1 MIIFHSVSPAK
12 ELSNTNEKKSS
23 NGLSPPSE
31 SNEIFRFYNAHML
44 TITLLVIETFPTPTS
59 LLKFKTKKVE
69 KYSI

>member
-31 SNEIFRFYNAHML
+31 SSEIFRFYNDAHML
-44 TITLLVIETFPTPTS
+44 TITLLVIETVSHSNEF
-59 LLKFKTKKVE
+59 VE
-69 KYSI
+69 IQDEES

>member
-31 SNEIFRFYNAHML
+31 SSEIFRFSNSHML
-44 TITLLVIETFPTPTS
+44 TITLLVIETVSHSNEF
-59 LLKFKTKKVE
+59 VE
-69 KYSI
+69 IQDEES

>member
-31 SNEIFRFYNAHML
+31 SSEIFRFYNAHML
-44 TITLLVIETFPTPTS
+44 TITLLVMETVSHSNEF
-59 LLKFKTKKVE
+59 VE
-69 KYSI
+69 IQDEES

>member
-31 SNEIFRFYNAHML
+31 SSEIFRFYNYHML
-44 TITLLVIETFPTPTS
+44 TITLLVIETVSHSNEF
-59 LLKFKTKKVE
+59 VE
-69 KYSI
+69 IQDEES

>member
-31 SNEIFRFYNAHML
+31 SSEIFRFYNYHML
-44 TITLLVIETFPTPTS
+44 TITLLVIETVSHSNEFVE
-59 LLKFKTKKVE
+59 KTKKVE

>member
-31 SNEIFRFYNAHML
+31 SNEIFRFYNSHML
-44 TITLLVIETFPTPTS
+44 TITLLVIETVSHSNEF
-59 LLKFKTKKVE
+59 VE
-69 KYSI
+69 IQDEES

>member
-31 SNEIFRFYNAHML
+31 SSEIFRFYNSHML
-44 TITLLVIETFPTPTS
+44 TITLLVIETVSHSNEF
-59 LLKFKTKKVE
+59 VE
-69 KYSI
+69 IQDEES